1 MNCLT
6 GKTGWTPSFSWR
18 RSAEPS
24 PRERSVPL
32 DYFLLLAG
40 IVIPLCILLNRF
52 AERLPIPSL
61 LIFIALGMVFGVD
74 GPLGIAFDDYALSQQ
89 VCTVALVF
97 VMFYGGF
104 GTNLAA
110 ARPVLTRSAVLSTA
124 GVALT
129 AGLVGVFVHFAL
141 GLGWAEA
148 LLIGSVISSTDAASV
163 FNLLRAQK
171 LDLKDHTASLLELES
186 GSNDPMSYMLTLFMV
201 SLLTG
206 QSMSMPLMLLR
217 QVGLGILCGFAI
229 GWAAVFLLTRFNF
242 HMEQGKT
249 IFVFA
254 VALLA
259 YALPAVLG
267 GNGYLS
273 VYLCGI
279 WMGNHYLP
287 EKRVLVHFFDAVTG
301 VAQMSIFFLLG
312 LLVTPSQLPA
322 VLLPALLI
330 MAFLTLVGRP
340 VAVSVLLAP
349 FRSSLNQVALV
360 SWAGLRG
367 VASIVFAIFAVTSHA
382 PLTYNLFNLVFCIV
396 LLSMALQG
404 SLLPWVSRKLN
415 MIDHTA
421 SVSRTFNDYQATSD
435 VSFVKIHVDA
445 DHALAHRA
453 LKDTELSAD
462 FLVTLILR
470 DGSHLVPN
478 GDTVIQPGD
487 LLILAAH
494 SFDDRDNLTL
504 YERRITGGD
513 SWRDHALKD
522 ISLPAGTLVVM
533 IQREDDTLI
542 PGGNTVIQADDTVVL
557 ARF

>member
-1 MNCLT
+1 M
-6 GKTGWTPSFSWR
+6 
-18 RSAEPS
+18 
-24 PRERSVPL
+24 PL
-32 DYFLLLAG
+32 EQFLLLAG

-52 AERLPIPSL
+52 AEQLPVPSL
-61 LIFIALGMVFGVD
+61 LIFIALGMLFGVD
-74 GPLGIAFDDYALSQQ
+74 GPLGIDFEDYALSEQ

-104 GTNLAA
+104 GTNLSA
-110 ARPVLTRSAVLSTA
+110 ARPVLARSAALSTA

-129 AGLVGVFVHFAL
+129 AAL
-141 GLGWAEA
+141 
-148 LLIGSVISSTDAASV
+148 AATV

-206 QSMSMPLMLLR
+206 QSVSMPLILL
-217 QVGLGILCGFAI
+217 QKVGLGLICGLAI

-287 EKRVLVHFFDAVTG
+287 EKKMLVHFFGAVTG

-340 VAVSVLLAP
+340 LAVGVLLAP
-349 FRSSLNQVALV
+349 FRSSLRQITLV

-367 VASIVFAIFAVTSHA
+367 VASIVFAIFAVTSSA
-382 PLTYNLFNLVFCIV
+382 PFTYNLFNLVFCIV
-396 LLSMALQG
+396 LLSMGLQG
-404 SLLPWVSRKLN
+404 SLLPWVSRKLD

-421 SVSRTFNDYQATSD
+421 NVSRTFNDYQENTP
-435 VSFVKIHVDA
+435 VSFVKIHVSPE
-445 DHALAHRA
+445 HALANRA
-453 LKDTELSAD
+453 LKDTELSKD
-462 FLVTLILR
+462 FLVALILR
-470 DGSHLVPN
+470 DGSYLVPN
-478 GDTVIQPGD
+478 GDTVILAGD
-487 LLILAAH
+487 LLVLAAH
-494 SFDDRDNLTL
+494 TFEDRDSLTL
-504 YERRITGGD
+504 YERRVTAADG
-513 SWRDHALKD
+513 WRDHALKD
-522 ISLPAGTLVVM
+522 ISLPAGTLVVLV
-533 IQREDDTLI
+533 QRHENTLI
-542 PGGNTVIQADDTVVL
+542 PSGNTVIRADDTLVL